1 MVLNGRLEQSAV
13 PVRLIA
19 NTPNAG
25 SRLSTPSDPRFES
38 VDLTGWLLDRDEP
51 AGENEKTWFRDPT
64 APDHR
69 WIYKPNRQHRSEH
82 EDRSELVASI
92 LAEQFG
98 IPAADVRLARLP
110 GSRGCLSRN
119 VVCDEDNAL
128 EHASLYLSEFVTNFD
143 PRAKDSKGHSQEW
156 IRTILMQLEPPIGA
170 LRKGLSADDWFAGYL
185 IFDALIGNTDRHSEN
200 WAIEITPKGAM
211 HLAPSY
217 DHATSLGV
225 TTRGQRLEKLLSSE
239 DQMRQFASRATAHR
253 FEQRSKTSLVD
264 FAAHFLAGCSVEAQ
278 DHWKNTV
285 SQFNVEAATL
295 PIEESKMSAGATRLA
310 SMIVSTNKER
320 LVSCLGC

>member
-1 MVLNGRLEQSAV
+1 MSK
-13 PVRLIA
+13 
-19 NTPNAG
+19 
-25 SRLSTPSDPRFES
+25 PSDARFES
-38 VDLTGWLLDRDEP
+38 VDLREWLLDRDEP
-51 AGENEKTWFRDPT
+51 AGENEKTWFRDPGK
-64 APDHR
+64 PDHR

-92 LAEQFG
+92 LAKQFG

-119 VVCDEDNAL
+119 VVGDEGNAL

-170 LRKGLSADDWFAGYL
+170 LPKGLSADEWFAGYL

-200 WAIEITPKGAM
+200 WAIEITPRGAM
-211 HLAPSY
+211 HLAASY

-225 TTRGQRLEKLLSSE
+225 TTRGQRLESLLSSE
-239 DQMRQFASRATAHR
+239 DQMRQFASKATAHR
-253 FEQRSKTSLVD
+253 FEGGAKTSLVD
-264 FAAHFLAGCSVEAQ
+264 FAAHFLAACSVEAR

-285 SQFNVEAATL
+285 RRFNVEAATGA
-295 PIEESKMSAGATRLA
+295 IEQSKMSAGATRLA
-310 SMIVSTNKER
+310 AMIVSTNKER